1 VRNFTGTHSCL
12 HCVLY
17 STCLQVN
24 KAVLKP
30 NNGSQLPLWRWK
42 LRNKQ
47 ELKICLLVRGT
58 MLLAHSSSSSAFLQ
72 VKDRE
77 VGVGKGTVGS

>member
-1 VRNFTGTHSCL
+1 VRNFTGAHLCL

-17 STCLQVN
+17 STCLRVN
-24 KAVLKP
+24 KAVLEL
-30 NNGSQLPLWRWK
+30 NNGSQLPLWKWK

-47 ELKICLLVRGT
+47 ELKICLIVRGT
-58 MLLAHSSSSSAFLQ
+58 MLFVHSSSSSFLQ

-77 VGVGKGTVGS
+77 VSVEKGTVGS